1 MSAGRF
7 TARSPFLRGRSS
19 GFESD
24 LINRLRKLPVGPTVD
39 ARFKADLRSQLVAIT
54 ARIVAE
60 SSTAVEAIPATAAR
74 ARAGAATAVAATSRR
89 SRGLFAHKGLSL
101 AGLVAALA
109 LIAVSLTSLSRNALP
124 GDTLYSVK
132 RASENLALS
141 LASGNDAKG
150 REYLDQATTRAKEA
164 KALLARGAGAQDD
177 VLSSLA
183 AADAAGRN
191 GTNALGHAAVSS
203 LSAGPLD
210 QITAWASTQQSALS
224 DVAAAAGSGPVATR
238 AATSLAL
245 LTRIQHR
252 ADALR
257 ANLGCPCLS
266 AAASD
271 DLGPLPCS
279 PCVPAVGQAPVNPS
293 GSHAVPPGASLG
305 AKQTPGAVPTSAGT
319 TRGVLPNVT
328 SPVLPGSTAT
338 GGSGGGLPLPSILPL
353 PSLSLPLLNLGGV
366 SAAQAPNASPS
377 ASSSNSGPVSG
388 LNLLGTL
395 GLN

>member
-7 TARSPFLRGRSS
+7 TARSPFLRGRST
-19 GFESD
+19 GFEYD

-39 ARFKADLRSQLVAIT
+39 ARFRADLRTQLVAIT

-60 SSTAVEAIPATAAR
+60 SSTAAEALPATAAR

-89 SRGLFAHKGLSL
+89 SRGLFGHKGLSL

-109 LIAVSLTSLSRNALP
+109 LIAVSVTSLSRSALP

-141 LASGNDAKG
+141 LASGNEAKG

-164 KALLARGAGAQDD
+164 KALLSRGPAAQNE

-183 AADAAGRN
+183 AADTAGRN

-210 QITAWASTQQSALS
+210 QITAWASTQQAALS
-224 DVAAAAGSGPVATR
+224 DVAAAGSTAVATR

-245 LTRIQHR
+245 LTRIQDR
-252 ADALR
+252 AAALR

-266 AAASD
+266 SATSD

-293 GSHAVPPGASLG
+293 RGSHLAPPGATLG
-305 AKQTPGAVPTSAGT
+305 PKQTPASGPTSASTGSGT
-319 TRGVLPNVT
+319 GLNRASTV
-328 SPVLPGSTAT
+328 PGSTAT
-338 GGSGGGLPLPSILPL
+338 GGVSVGLPLPSVVPL
-353 PSLSLPLLNLGGV
+353 PSLSLPLLNLGG
-366 SAAQAPNASPS
+366 SNAQAPNATPS
-377 ASSSNSGPVSG
+377 ASSSNSGVVSG